1 MSDWSAE
8 SRTHWGD
15 YASQLCISV
24 KELES
29 IAGRRGVWVFLLRL
43 LPMQT
48 GTIEEAENASN
59 HSFLPQPNVRLGM
72 LG

>member
-24 KELES
+24 KELGS